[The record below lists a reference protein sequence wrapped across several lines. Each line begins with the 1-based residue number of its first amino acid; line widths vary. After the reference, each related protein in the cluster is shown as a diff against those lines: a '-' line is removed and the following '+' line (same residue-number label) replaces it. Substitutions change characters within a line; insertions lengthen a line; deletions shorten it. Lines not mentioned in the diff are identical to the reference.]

1 VAPNT
6 NVNKVRGIGHVVKL
20 GHHLYV
26 VLGYFTK
33 ENMNAV
39 ISLTEPEIQRDFL
52 ITHIKNLIQELKTCE
67 LSLIKEQVNQ
77 SELVLEIVERAINEK
92 N

>member
-1 VAPNT
+1 
-6 NVNKVRGIGHVVKL
+6 
-20 GHHLYV
+20 
-26 VLGYFTK
+26 
-33 ENMNAV
+33 MNAV

-52 ITHIKNLIQELKTCE
+52 IAHIKRLIQELKTCE